1 MLLFGLL
8 EELGI
13 LNRYISLLLGTYF
26 FLLSFYSIYKNYV
39 LLNSKNNNLFYFIF
53 IVWAIYGIIYLLPY
67 NYRNTSYNI
76 LDIFSKN
83 FYGLFLFYKILK
95 KRK

>member
-8 EELGI
+8 VELGI
-13 LNRYISLLLGTYF
+13 LNIYISLLLGTYF
-26 FLLSFYSIYKNYV
+26 LLLSFYSIYKNYV

-53 IVWAIYGIIYLLPY
+53 IVWEIYGIVYLLPY
-67 NYRNTSYNI
+67 NYRNASYNI